1 MKVFYPKYQVNE
13 KMLAKTHNTN
23 VKFMHC
29 LPANREEEVSTAV
42 LEGKH
47 SIAWE
52 QSANKKA
59 VMRAIFVYLL
69 NLNMKYPTKNEKE
82 KYDNQLSNLLVKEP
96 YKDNEELEITY

>member
-1 MKVFYPKYQVNE
+1 NE
-13 KMLAKTHNTN
+13 KLLAKTHNTN

-59 VMRAIFVYLL
+59 IMRAIFAYLL
-69 NLNMKYPTKNEKE
+69 NSQKQESSASVKTNFQNELDAMLAK
-82 KYDNQLSNLLVKEP
+82 SPVK
-96 YKDNEELEITY
+96 